1 MTKKEIKD
9 LAKEVLVQMNI
20 TPLDVDVAMDDRSLD
35 VLSAKVV
42 ARLVQLKE
50 LTMWHDRLHMTQVD
64 WDYIDM
70 TEEEELLSELA
81 KLMTLMN
88 LYKFSLICSMF
99 FHSLPVRDQA
109 VTLPAS
115 YCITHLTPS
124 NFGCINVGLL

>member
-35 VLSAKVV
+35 ILSAKIT
-42 ARLVQLKE
+42 ARFISLKE
-50 LTMWHDRLHMTQVD
+50 ITMWHDRLHSLTQVD

-70 TEEEELLSELA
+70 TEEEDLLSELA

-88 LYKFSLICSMF
+88 LFTEKEEYEKCSLLKARI
-99 FHSLPVRDQA
+99 RDIKRKLKEYEDDE
-109 VTLPAS
+109 V
-115 YCITHLTPS
+115 
-124 NFGCINVGLL
+124 

>member
-9 LAKEVLVQMNI
+9 LAKELLVKMNS
-20 TPLDVDVAMDDRSLD
+20 TPLEMDATMDDKTLD

-88 LYKFSLICSMF
+88 LYTEKEEYEKCSLLKARI
-99 FHSLPVRDQA
+99 RDIKSR
-109 VTLPAS
+109 LKE
-115 YCITHLTPS
+115 HEDDEM
-124 NFGCINVGLL
+124 

>member
-9 LAKEVLVQMNI
+9 LAKALLESMNK
-20 TPLDVDVAMDDRSLD
+20 TPLEMDVAMDDQSLD

-50 LTMWHDRLHMTQVD
+50 ITAWHDKLHNRSSSYMTEID

-70 TEEEELLSELA
+70 TEEEDLLGELA

-88 LYKFSLICSMF
+88 LFTDKEEYEKCSLLKARI
-99 FHSLPVRDQA
+99 RDIKR
-109 VTLPAS
+109 TLKE
-115 YCITHLTPS
+115 YEE
-124 NFGCINVGLL
+124 

>member
-1 MTKKEIKD
+1 MTKKEIKE
-9 LAKEVLVQMNI
+9 LAKEVLVQMNL
-20 TPLDVDVAMDDRSLD
+20 TPLDVDVSMDNKSLD

-88 LYKFSLICSMF
+88 LYTEKEEYEKCSLLKARI
-99 FHSLPVRDQA
+99 RDIKSR
-109 VTLPAS
+109 LKE
-115 YCITHLTPS
+115 HEDDEM
-124 NFGCINVGLL
+124 

>member
-20 TPLDVDVAMDDRSLD
+20 TPLDVDVAMDNKSLD
-35 VLSAKVV
+35 ILSAKIV
-42 ARLVQLKE
+42 ARFVSLKE

-88 LYKFSLICSMF
+88 LYTEKEEYEKCSLLKARI
-99 FHSLPVRDQA
+99 RDIKSK
-109 VTLPAS
+109 LKEHEDDE
-115 YCITHLTPS
+115 I
-124 NFGCINVGLL
+124 